1 MLAGELIDRT
11 KHIRLAHRSIFIPN
25 TAPSNQRN
33 SLLRAKTE
41 GAIHFHFPPTS
52 NSYGTT
58 TTLQLK
64 DKKND
69 CATIFL
75 YACANEIS
83 CSSCQLVKF
92 PKAVFRTVI
101 TIFVA
106 SSITGMLSLHAETLI
121 LSRLTR
127 TNICSLPRRVMITHS
142 GIYECYI
149 NARAVVVICSSLH
162 LLPTYSAKYNI
173 I

>member
-64 DKKND
+64 DKKKRNN
-69 CATIFL
+69 CAIIFL
-75 YACANEIS
+75 HACANEIS
-83 CSSCQLVKF
+83 CSSCQLAKF

-101 TIFVA
+101 TTFVA
-106 SSITGMLSLHAETLI
+106 SSITGMLPLHAETLI
-121 LSRLTR
+121 LACLAR
-127 TNICSLPRRVMITHS
+127 TNICSVKSNDNSQCYLRMLYKRTLLWLYVLLSISYLPVQQNTI
-142 GIYECYI
+142 
-149 NARAVVVICSSLH
+149 
-162 LLPTYSAKYNI
+162 
-173 I
+173 